1 MQLKGVGI
9 MGRMDG
15 KTALI
20 TGAGSGFGEGI
31 ARKFVEEGARVIV
44 ADIDDDA
51 GARVAGSLGESARF
65 VHADVSRD
73 ADMAAAVDAAVD
85 RFGRLD
91 ILVNNAGYTHR
102 NAPMLEVTEAEFDRI
117 YAVNVK
123 SIYLGAV
130 HAVPLFR
137 RQGGGVILNIAS
149 TAGVRPR
156 PGLTWYNGSKGAVI
170 TLTKSMA
177 VELAP
182 DAIRVCAL
190 NPVAGETGML
200 HLFMGEDTPERR
212 AQFQST
218 IPLGRFSQPRDIA
231 NAALF
236 LCSDEAEFLTGVC
249 MEVDGGRCI

>member
-1 MQLKGVGI
+1 
-9 MGRMDG
+9 MGRLAG
-15 KTALI
+15 RTALV
-20 TGAGSGFGEGI
+20 TGAGSGFGEGM
-31 ARKFVEEGARVIV
+31 ARRFVEEGAKVVIS
-44 ADIDDDA
+44 DINDEA
-51 GARVAGSLGESARF
+51 GARVADSLGPSARF
-65 VHADVSRD
+65 VHMDVSRD
-73 ADMAAAVDAAVD
+73 ADMAAGVKAVTEA
-85 RFGRLD
+85 FGRLD

-102 NAPMLEVTEAEFDRI
+102 NGSMLDVSEEEFDRI

-123 SIYLGAV
+123 SIYLGAR

-137 RQGGGVILNIAS
+137 AQGGGVILNIAS

-182 DAIRVCAL
+182 DNIRVCAL

>member
-1 MQLKGVGI
+1 MDRLD
-9 MGRMDG
+9 GR
-15 KTALI
+15 TVLV

-31 ARKFVEEGARVIV
+31 ARRFADEGAQVVISDINDEAGRRV
-44 ADIDDDA
+44 AD
-51 GARVAGSLGESARF
+51 SLGASAIF
-65 VHADVSRD
+65 VHMDVSQD
-73 ADMAAAVDAAVD
+73 TDMAAGVKAAMES
-85 RFGRLD
+85 FGRLD

-102 NAPMLEVTEAEFDRI
+102 NGPMLDVSEEEFDRI

-123 SIYLGAV
+123 SVYLGARHV
-130 HAVPLFR
+130 VPLFR
-137 RQGGGVILNIAS
+137 AQGGGVILNIAS

-177 VELAP
+177 VELAA
-182 DAIRVCAL
+182 DNIRVCAL

-218 IPLGRFSQPRDIA
+218 IPLGRLSQPRDIA

-249 MEVDGGRCI
+249 LEVDGGRCI

>member
-1 MQLKGVGI
+1 MQHQGEAV
-9 MGRMDG
+9 MGRLDG
-15 KTALI
+15 RAALI

-44 ADIDDDA
+44 ADINDDA
-51 GARVAGSLGESARF
+51 GAAVANSLGAAARF

-73 ADMAAAVDAAVD
+73 ADMAAAVAAAVD
-85 RFGRLD
+85 HFGRLD

-102 NAPMLEVTEAEFDRI
+102 NAPMLEVTEDEFDRI

-123 SIYLGAV
+123 SVYLGAI
-130 HAVPLFR
+130 HAVPLLR

-236 LCSDEAEFLTGVC
+236 LCSSEAEFLTGVC

>member
-1 MQLKGVGI
+1 
-9 MGRMDG
+9 MGRLDG
-15 KTALI
+15 KAALI

-31 ARKFVEEGARVIV
+31 ARKFVAEGARVIV
-44 ADIDDDA
+44 ADINDDA
-51 GARVAGSLGESARF
+51 GAAVVDSLGAAARF

-73 ADMAAAVDAAVD
+73 TDMAAAVAAAVD
-85 RFGRLD
+85 YFGRLD
-91 ILVNNAGYTHR
+91 ILINNAGYTHR
-102 NAPMLEVTEAEFDRI
+102 NAPMLEVTEDEFDRI

-123 SIYLGAV
+123 SVYLGAI

-137 RQGGGVILNIAS
+137 GQGGGVILNIAS

-156 PGLTWYNGSKGAVI
+156 PGLTWYNGSKGAMI

-212 AQFQST
+212 ARFQST

>member
-1 MQLKGVGI
+1 MARLA
-9 MGRMDG
+9 GR
-15 KTALI
+15 TALV

-31 ARKFVEEGARVIV
+31 ARRFVEEGARVVI
-44 ADIDDDA
+44 ADIDDEA
-51 GARVAGSLGESARF
+51 GRRVAEALGESARF
-65 VHADVSRD
+65 AHMDVSRD
-73 ADMAAAVDAAVD
+73 ADMAAGIRAAVD
-85 RFGRLD
+85 SFGRLD

-102 NAPMLEVTEAEFDRI
+102 NGPMLDVSEEEFDRI

-123 SIYLGAV
+123 SIYLGAR

-137 RQGGGVILNIAS
+137 AQGGGVILNIAS

-182 DAIRVCAL
+182 DNIRVCAL

-218 IPLGRFSQPRDIA
+218 IPLGRFSQPLDIA

-249 MEVDGGRCI
+249 LEVDGGRCI

>member
-1 MQLKGVGI
+1 
-9 MGRMDG
+9 MGRLDN
-15 KTALI
+15 KAVLI

-44 ADIDDDA
+44 ADIDDEA
-51 GARVAGSLGESARF
+51 GAKVADSLGESARF
-65 VHADVSRD
+65 VHMDVSRD
-73 ADMAAAVDAAVD
+73 ADMAAGIKAAVD
-85 RFGRLD
+85 SFGRLD

-102 NAPMLEVTEAEFDRI
+102 NAPMLEVSEEEFDRI
-117 YAVNVK
+117 FAVNVK
-123 SIYLGAV
+123 SIYLSAR

-137 RQGGGVILNIAS
+137 AAGCGVILNIAS
-149 TAGVRPR
+149 TAGLRPR

-212 AQFQST
+212 ALFQSS

>member
-1 MQLKGVGI
+1 
-9 MGRMDG
+9 MGRLNG
-15 KTALI
+15 RTALI

-31 ARKFVEEGARVIV
+31 ARKFVEEGAQV
-44 ADIDDDA
+44 AICDINDDA
-51 GARVAGSLGESARF
+51 GSKVADSLGSAAIFIHMDVSLDGDVAAGVRVAMEK
-65 VHADVSRD
+65 
-73 ADMAAAVDAAVD
+73 
-85 RFGRLD
+85 FGRLD

-102 NAPMLEVTEAEFDRI
+102 NGPMLEVSEEEFDRI

-123 SIYLGAV
+123 SIYLGAR
-130 HAVPLFR
+130 HAVPVFR
-137 RQGGGVILNIAS
+137 AQGGGVILNIAS

-182 DAIRVCAL
+182 DQIRVCAL

>member
-1 MQLKGVGI
+1 
-9 MGRMDG
+9 MGRLDG

-44 ADIDDDA
+44 ADINDDA
-51 GARVAGSLGESARF
+51 GAKVADSLGAAARF
-65 VHADVSRD
+65 VRADVSRD
-73 ADMAAAVDAAVD
+73 ADMAAAVTAAAD
-85 RFGRLD
+85 HFGQLD

-102 NAPMLEVTEAEFDRI
+102 SAPMLEVTEDEFDRI

-123 SIYLGAV
+123 SVYLGAI

-137 RQGGGVILNIAS
+137 RQGGGMILNIAS

-236 LCSDEAEFLTGVC
+236 LCSGEAEFLTGVC

>member
-1 MQLKGVGI
+1 MQLQEEAA
-9 MGRMDG
+9 MGRIDG

-31 ARKFVEEGARVIV
+31 ARKFVEEGGRVIV
-44 ADIDDDA
+44 ADINDDT
-51 GARVAGSLGESARF
+51 GVRVADSLGAAARF

-73 ADMAAAVDAAVD
+73 DDMAAAVATAVEHS
-85 RFGRLD
+85 GRLD
-91 ILVNNAGYTHR
+91 ILVNNAGHTHR
-102 NAPMLEVTEAEFDRI
+102 NGPMLEVTEEQFDRVF
-117 YAVNVK
+117 AVNVK
-123 SIYLGAV
+123 SVYLGAR

-137 RQGGGVILNIAS
+137 KQGGGVILNIAS

-156 PGLTWYNGSKGAVI
+156 PGLAWYNGSKGAVI

-200 HLFMGEDTPERR
+200 HLFLGEDTPERR
-212 AQFQST
+212 EQFRST
-218 IPLGRFSQPRDIA
+218 VPLGRLSQPRDIA

>member
-1 MQLKGVGI
+1 
-9 MGRMDG
+9 MGRLDG
-15 KTALI
+15 KAVLI

-44 ADIDDDA
+44 ADINDDA
-51 GARVAGSLGESARF
+51 GAMVADSLGAAARF

-73 ADMAAAVDAAVD
+73 ADMAAAVAAAVD
-85 RFGRLD
+85 HFGRLD

-102 NAPMLEVTEAEFDRI
+102 NAPMLEVTEDEFDRI
-117 YAVNVK
+117 YAVNIK
-123 SIYLGAV
+123 SVYLGAI

-137 RQGGGVILNIAS
+137 RQGGGMILNIAS

-236 LCSDEAEFLTGVC
+236 LCSGEAEFLTGVC